1 MFCVLLYEK
10 KKTSKVEKNEPLYFC
25 DVCAGPGGFS
35 EYVLWRKKWRAKGF
49 GFTLKGDNDFK
60 LNEFLAGAPEYFEP
74 HYGVNGVNGDGD
86 VTRSQN
92 LKEFQ
97 KFVVAQTN
105 HLGVHFMMADGVI
118 NLL

>member
-1 MFCVLLYEK
+1 MLKLKNNK
-10 KKTSKVEKNEPLYFC
+10 KSKVEPKEPLYFC

-35 EYVLWRKKWRAKGF
+35 EYVLWRKQWRAKGF
-49 GFTLKGDNDFK
+49 GMTLKGDSDFK
-60 LNEFLAGAPEYFEP
+60 LSDFLAGAPEYFEP
-74 HYGVNGVNGDGD
+74 YYGVNGVNGDGD
-86 VTRSQN
+86 VTKSAN

-118 NLL
+118 